1 MFLKLVEQN
10 TPLREVYI
18 KIRELYPNEFRSALM
33 SFIREHPNSTI
44 YDKNK

>member
-44 YDKNK
+44 YDKIK